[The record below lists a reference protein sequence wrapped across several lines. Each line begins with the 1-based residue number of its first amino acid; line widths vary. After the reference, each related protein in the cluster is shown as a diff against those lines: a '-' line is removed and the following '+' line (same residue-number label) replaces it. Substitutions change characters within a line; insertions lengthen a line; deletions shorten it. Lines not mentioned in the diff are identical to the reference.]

1 MVTGTKQVL
10 YLFFL
15 NVAFIIGHVDDLKA
29 NNLEYKGCLFE
40 RERIMQ
46 IIMHMS
52 NLMYCSNI

>member
-15 NVAFIIGHVDDLKA
+15 NVAFIIAHVDDLKA

-40 RERIMQ
+40 RERIM
-46 IIMHMS
+46 
-52 NLMYCSNI
+52 